1 MAFEKKRGRNKSKI
15 YKRAENISKSTN
27 EPDFFECT
35 QINLT
40 WPKTRFISKI
50 YFAQASASKSVCSDS
65 CLYVFIFF

>member
-1 MAFEKKRGRNKSKI
+1 MAFERKRGRNKSKI

-50 YFAQASASKSVCSDS
+50 YFAQASASKSVQTVA
-65 CLYVFIFF
+65 YMFFYSFD